1 MVRSSILH
9 VLRLRQSE
17 KFIFPYDL
25 VIKFSFSSI
34 ECNSVPVRYENPRG
48 WEFLVIYESSS
59 NILCVHS
66 QNISQVSS
74 FQLFTTINK
83 HATTTSED
91 NRWCLKQ
98 FKDNTRG
105 PMPNKA
111 LIVFNR
117 SCANEEVEW
126 IHKKSD
132 RSEAKYCRS
141 CRKSIWTDEVYTQ
154 FASMDRY
161 RHIKRNILESSRN
174 IATRKTLDQF

>member
-74 FQLFTTINK
+74 FQLFTTASLFFMDLRFSLTLSGLWNWIIEQQPQTTENVP
-83 HATTTSED
+83 TTSE
-91 NRWCLKQ
+91 N
-98 FKDNTRG
+98 
-105 PMPNKA
+105 
-111 LIVFNR
+111 
-117 SCANEEVEW
+117 
-126 IHKKSD
+126 
-132 RSEAKYCRS
+132 
-141 CRKSIWTDEVYTQ
+141 
-154 FASMDRY
+154 
-161 RHIKRNILESSRN
+161 
-174 IATRKTLDQF
+174 